1 MRTIPDTGR
10 RKENKMANK
19 EFLTYKGYP
28 LVRSGKTI
36 YYGNSYD
43 PYIIMIQVAT
53 TRQCGD
59 TEIADKVLVQLLN
72 TDPDVRPRERIV
84 KKSEKKGLYAAM
96 DIAAAWLE
104 RANNPKA

>member
-1 MRTIPDTGR
+1 
-10 RKENKMANK
+10 MAKK

-43 PYIIMIQVAT
+43 PFIIMIQVAT
-53 TRQCGD
+53 TRTVGNE
-59 TEIADKVLVQLLN
+59 EIADKVLVQLLN
-72 TDPDVRPRERIV
+72 TDPDIRPRERIV

-96 DIAAAWLE
+96 DVASIWLE
-104 RANNPKA
+104 RANTPKA

>member
-1 MRTIPDTGR
+1 
-10 RKENKMANK
+10 MAK
-19 EFLTYKGYP
+19 KDFLTYKGYP
-28 LVRSGKTI
+28 LVRNGKTI

-43 PYIIMIQVAT
+43 PFIIMIQIAT
-53 TRQCGD
+53 TRTVGD

-96 DIAAAWLE
+96 DIAAIWLE

>member
-1 MRTIPDTGR
+1 
-10 RKENKMANK
+10 MAKN

-43 PYIIMIQVAT
+43 PFIIMIQVAT
-53 TRQCGD
+53 TRKCGD
-59 TEIADKVLVQLLN
+59 VEIADKVLVQLLN

-96 DIAAAWLE
+96 DIAATWLE
-104 RANNPKA
+104 RANNPKS

>member
-1 MRTIPDTGR
+1 
-10 RKENKMANK
+10 MADK
-19 EFLTYKGYP
+19 QEFLTYKGYP

-43 PYIIMIQVAT
+43 PFIIMIQIAT
-53 TRQCGD
+53 TQEINGN
-59 TEIADKVLVQLLN
+59 EIADKVLVQLLN

-96 DIAAAWLE
+96 DIASIWLQ
-104 RANNPKA
+104 RANAQKIK